1 MIRLSNKRQK
11 SKNDIA
17 WEKLF
22 KKYHILENISKIGFF
37 EIGSV
42 SINEFRESRLMAKF
56 DHHANLPEIF
66 KTNKL
71 SILSISRNKYIIGK
85 FDSYLNVIYDETLEA
100 ITVEFP
106 KGIESIDYTNLYS
119 ESSALSC
126 AFNTGMIN
134 NLIDGE
140 ETYHTVYGRMST
152 GTFNFNV
159 NQILDY
165 TQHNI
170 AVNNAQCE
178 IDAGFESEQYF
189 LLLEAKL
196 YDVDDFL
203 VRQLYYPYRLWSSK
217 ISNKK
222 VIPILM
228 TYSNSSNIF
237 SFFIYK
243 FDEILNYN
251 SIRLVEQR
259 NYVIAPETITH
270 EDVSEIFKSIIIVTE
285 PNIPFPQANK
295 FERIID
301 LLTLLLDKE
310 LTKEGITANSQF
322 DERQTSYYTDAAR
335 YLGLMDKYVDQNTKE
350 ITFRL
355 SEQGSHLLKKR
366 YKIKIL
372 SLIEKILQHQV
383 FYKTFEFTVSNGFIP
398 DISVIRQIMQSCN
411 LNINITTI
419 QRRSSTVR
427 GWIGWIVNMLSEE

>member
-1 MIRLSNKRQK
+1 MSDLSTSQRQQ

-22 KKYHILENISKIGFF
+22 QKYHILENISKVGFF
-37 EIGSV
+37 EIDSA

-56 DHHANLPEIF
+56 DHYANLPDIF
-66 KTNKL
+66 KVHKL

-85 FDSYLNVIYDETLEA
+85 FDSYLNVTYSNTLEA
-100 ITVEFP
+100 IPVEFP

-126 AFNTGMIN
+126 AFNTGIIN
-134 NLIDGE
+134 DLIDGE
-140 ETYHTVYGRMST
+140 ESYHTVYGRMST
-152 GTFNFNV
+152 GTFKFNINKIV
-159 NQILDY
+159 DD
-165 TQHNI
+165 TQYNI
-170 AVNNAQCE
+170 EVNNAQCE

-217 ISNKK
+217 IPNKE

-228 TYSNSSNIF
+228 TYSNSSNLF

-243 FDEILNYN
+243 FDDILNYN

-270 EDVSEIFKSIIIVTE
+270 EDVSEIFKSIIIVAE
-285 PNIPFPQANK
+285 PNVPFPQANK

-310 LTKEGITANSQF
+310 LTKEEITANYQF

-335 YLGLMDKYVDQNTKE
+335 YLGLMDKYVDPNTRE

-355 SEQGSHLLKKR
+355 SDEGSHLLKKR

-383 FYKTFEFTVSNGFIP
+383 FYQTFEFTLVNGFIP
-398 DISVIRQIMQSCN
+398 NISEIRQIMQSCS

-427 GWIGWIVNMLSEE
+427 GWTGWILNMLS